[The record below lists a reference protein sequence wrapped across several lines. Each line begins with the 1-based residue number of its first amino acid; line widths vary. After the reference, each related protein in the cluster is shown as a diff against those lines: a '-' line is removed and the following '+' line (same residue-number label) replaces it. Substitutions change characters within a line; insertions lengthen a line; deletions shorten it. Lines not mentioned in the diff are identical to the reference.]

1 MFGYVVADR
10 GSLTQEQIARY
21 RECYCG
27 LCRAIAQRHGQL
39 SRLSL
44 TYDMTFLVLLLDA
57 LYEPQIAAGASRC
70 VAHPMQKQLHRA
82 SKYTDYAADLN
93 VALAYYNCL
102 DDWQDDHNLPKL
114 VYAKGLTKRFRAIQ
128 ARWPRQCAVM
138 EETLSALSELE
149 RANSS
154 DLDAVS
160 GQFGRLMAALF
171 TPETDRW
178 QETLAQ
184 LGSTL
189 GRFIY
194 VMDACL
200 DQRSDQH
207 HKRYNPITEFERV
220 HGIFDSESTL
230 TMLIGD
236 CSMAFERLPLEQD
249 LDLLRNILYSGV
261 WTKWNSAKQRN
272 ERDRRN
278 TPHD

>member
-10 GSLTQEQIARY
+10 SRLTPTQIARY

-27 LCRAIAQRHGQL
+27 LCRAIAQRHGQF

-44 TYDMTFLVLLLDA
+44 TYDMTFLVLLLDS
-57 LYEPQIAAGASRC
+57 LYEPCVDAGVSRC
-70 VAHPMQKQLHRA
+70 IVHPVQKQLHRV
-82 SKYTDYAADLN
+82 SQYTYYAADLN

-102 DDWQDDHNLPKL
+102 DDWNDDHSLPKL
-114 VYAKGLTKRFRAIQ
+114 AYAKGLTKHVSAIQ

-138 EETLSALSELE
+138 AETLDALSALE
-149 RANSS
+149 RENSS

-160 GQFGRLMAALF
+160 HQFGRLMATLF
-171 TPETDRW
+171 TPECDRW
-178 QETLAQ
+178 QEPLAQ
-184 LGSTL
+184 LGGSL

-207 HKRYNPITEFERV
+207 HKRYNPITAFERI
-220 HGIFDSESTL
+220 HGSFDSESIL

-261 WTKWNSAKQRN
+261 WTKWNSAKKRN
-272 ERDRRN
+272 ERNRRN